1 MADHY
6 LNANPWQTDDV
17 DFPRSG
23 TVQDQL
29 AFCLNYAV
37 LAPSIHNTQPWS
49 FRLVDDAVEVCLDR
63 TRALPVTDPF
73 GREMTISG
81 GAALMNLNVALNH
94 FGYESWVQYAPE
106 PETPDLIARVRVG
119 RARVPG
125 HQDQTLFRSIRR
137 RRTVRRPFQARPV
150 PRELQRRMIWIAM
163 EHGAWLH
170 FADST
175 ADRASIRGLIEQAHE
190 IKGRDDAYQAERT
203 QPPGLID
210 SVRGNGGPVINSQN
224 GNEAAHAT
232 GEMGSPEIL
241 TGQEWI
247 TRERRLLD
255 ASPVLVVLGSG
266 TDSPEE
272 WVRTGE
278 ALQHILLHATSVGL
292 SASFLNQPC
301 QIPELREQLR
311 EMTGR
316 SGPPQLLLRMGYA
329 RSSKPTPRRPVGEV
343 LDMPSFV

>member
-6 LNANPWQTDDV
+6 LNTNPWQTNDA

-49 FRLVDDAVEVCLDR
+49 FRLVDDVVEVCLDR

-81 GAALMNLNVALNH
+81 GAALMNLNIALNH

-106 PETPDLIARVRVG
+106 PNTPDLIARVRVG
-119 RARVPG
+119 RSRVPG
-125 HQDQTLFRSIRR
+125 HQDEALFRSIRR

-170 FADST
+170 FADSP

-190 IKGRDDAYQAERT
+190 IKGRDNAYQAERSRHLE
-203 QPPGLID
+203 LID
-210 SVRGNGGPVINSQN
+210 PVRGDRPPVIAAQN
-224 GNEAAHAT
+224 GDGSSNATDEA
-232 GEMGSPEIL
+232 GSPEL
-241 TGQEWI
+241 LPGQDWI
-247 TRERRLLD
+247 ARERGLLD
-255 ASPVLVVLGSG
+255 SSPVLVVLGSN

-272 WVRTGE
+272 WVRSGQ

-329 RSSKPTPRRPVGEV
+329 RSANPTPRRAVGEV
-343 LDMPSFV
+343 IDMPSFV